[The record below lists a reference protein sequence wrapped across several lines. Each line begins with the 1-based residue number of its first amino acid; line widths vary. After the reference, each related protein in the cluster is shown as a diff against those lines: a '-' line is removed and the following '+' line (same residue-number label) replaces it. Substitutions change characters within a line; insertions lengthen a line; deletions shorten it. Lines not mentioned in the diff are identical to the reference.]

1 MTRQPRV
8 LIVDTCYP
16 GFLRSVGYTRQARS
30 HERHDD
36 LREAFMTFRFG
47 TSDAYSHNLRS
58 LGWDAQEII
67 ANSPLLQSAWAHE
80 HDVSLSRR
88 LATVPHS
95 ALSRVP
101 GLRSVSRLLPSL
113 HRVLEAQVEA
123 TRPDVI
129 YFQDLNFAPPQLLE
143 RCRRYTKMVV
153 GQIASP
159 LPPAP
164 VLRSYDLIFSSLPN
178 QVEQIRSLGVPS
190 EFLAIGFDE
199 RVLDEI
205 IVDQRDLPLTFVGG
219 VSRHH
224 SATLPLLSKLSESP
238 SDLQIFGYGGDQL
251 PTNLQALHQGESWGA
266 DMYRVLLR
274 SQITLNRHI
283 DIAQGNA
290 NNMRLFEATG
300 CGALLLTDKARNLR
314 EYFSDDEVLSY
325 SSPTDA
331 RDLVK
336 WAQHQPELAR
346 EMADRAQRRTLTEHS
361 YLSRMKDLSRS
372 LLRHLTW
379 PDA

>member
-1 MTRQPRV
+1 VSRQPKI

-16 GFLRSVGYTRQARS
+16 GFLRSVGYTRQALI

-36 LREAFMTFRFG
+36 LREAFMKFRFG
-47 TSDAYSHNLRS
+47 TSDAYSRNLRS

-67 ANSPLLQSAWAHE
+67 PNSLLLQSAWAHE
-80 HDVSLSRR
+80 HDVRLSKR
-88 LATVPHS
+88 LAAVSHS

-101 GLRSVSRLLPSL
+101 GIRSVSRLLPSL
-113 HRVLEAQVEA
+113 HRVLEAQVESTA
-123 TRPDVI
+123 PDVI
-129 YFQDLNFAPPQLLE
+129 YFQDLNFAPPRLLE
-143 RCRRYTKMVV
+143 RFRRHAKLVI

-159 LPPAP
+159 LPPAT

-178 QVEQIRSLGVPS
+178 QVEQIGSLGVPS

-199 RVLDEI
+199 RILKEI
-205 IVDQRDLPLTFVGG
+205 SVEQRDLPLTFVGG
-219 VSRHH
+219 VSKHH
-224 SATLPLLSKLSESP
+224 SATLPLLSTLSEPP

-283 DIAQGNA
+283 DVAEGFA

-300 CGALLLTDKARNLR
+300 CGALLVTDKAKDLNR
-314 EYFSDDEVLSY
+314 YFSDDEVLSY
-325 SSPTDA
+325 SKPADA
-331 RDLVK
+331 RNFVK
-336 WAQHQPELAR
+336 WAQHEPERAK

-361 YLSRMKDLSRS
+361 YVRRMEDLSRS
-372 LLRHLTW
+372 LHRHMKW
-379 PDA
+379 PDP

>member
-1 MTRQPRV
+1 MSRQPKI

-16 GFLRSVGYTRQARS
+16 GFLRSVGYTRQAQF

-36 LREAFMTFRFG
+36 LREAFMRFRFG

-67 ANSPLLQSAWAHE
+67 ANSLLLQSAWAHE
-80 HDVSLSRR
+80 HDVPLSKR
-88 LATVPHS
+88 LAAVSHS

-101 GLRSVSRLLPSL
+101 GIRSVSRLLPSL
-113 HRVLEAQVEA
+113 HRVLEAQVESTA
-123 TRPDVI
+123 PDVI
-129 YFQDLNFAPPQLLE
+129 YFQDLNFAPPRLLE
-143 RCRRYTKMVV
+143 RFRRHAKLVI

-159 LPPAP
+159 LPPAT

-199 RVLDEI
+199 RVLKEI
-205 IVDQRDLPLTFVGG
+205 SVEQRDLPLTFVGG
-219 VSRHH
+219 VSKHH

-283 DIAQGNA
+283 DVAEGFA

-300 CGALLLTDKARNLR
+300 CGALLLTDKATNLR

-325 SSPTDA
+325 SGPEHARELVNWARREPT
-331 RDLVK
+331 
-336 WAQHQPELAR
+336 QAR
-346 EMADRAQRRTLTEHS
+346 EMADRAQRRTLKEHS
-361 YLSRMKDLSRS
+361 YFRRMEDLSRS
-372 LLRHLTW
+372 LHRHLKW
-379 PDA
+379 PDS

>member
-36 LREAFMTFRFG
+36 LREAFMRFRFG

-67 ANSPLLQSAWAHE
+67 ANSLLLQSAWAHE
-80 HDVSLSRR
+80 HDVRLSRR

-101 GLRSVSRLLPSL
+101 GIRSVSRLLPSL
-113 HRVLEAQVEA
+113 HRVLEAQVESTA
-123 TRPDVI
+123 PDVI
-129 YFQDLNFAPPQLLE
+129 YIQDLNFAPPRLLE
-143 RCRRYTKMVV
+143 RCRRHAKLVI

-159 LPPAP
+159 LPPAT

-199 RVLDEI
+199 RVLKEI
-205 IVDQRDLPLTFVGG
+205 SVEQRDLPLTFVGG
-219 VSRHH
+219 VSKHH
-224 SATLPLLSKLSESP
+224 SATLPLLSKLSEPP

-300 CGALLLTDKARNLR
+300 CDALLLTDKARNLR

>member
-1 MTRQPRV
+1 MSRQPKI

-16 GFLRSVGYTRQARS
+16 GFLRSVGYTRQALI

-36 LREAFMTFRFG
+36 LREAFMKFRFG
-47 TSDAYSHNLRS
+47 TSDAYSRNLRS

-67 ANSPLLQSAWAHE
+67 PNSLLLQSAWAHE
-80 HDVSLSRR
+80 HDVRLSKR
-88 LATVPHS
+88 LAAVSHS

-101 GLRSVSRLLPSL
+101 GIRSVSRLLPSL
-113 HRVLEAQVEA
+113 HRVLEAQVESTA
-123 TRPDVI
+123 PDVI
-129 YFQDLNFAPPQLLE
+129 YFQDLNFAPPRLLE
-143 RCRRYTKMVV
+143 RFRRHAKLVI

-159 LPPAP
+159 LPPAT

-178 QVEQIRSLGVPS
+178 QVEQIGSLGVPS

-199 RVLDEI
+199 RILKEI
-205 IVDQRDLPLTFVGG
+205 SVEQRDLPLTFVGG
-219 VSRHH
+219 VSKHH
-224 SATLPLLSKLSESP
+224 SATLPLLSTLSEPP

-283 DIAQGNA
+283 DVAEGFA

-300 CGALLLTDKARNLR
+300 CGALLVTDKAKDLNR
-314 EYFSDDEVLSY
+314 YFSDDEVLSY
-325 SSPTDA
+325 SKPADA
-331 RDLVK
+331 RNFVK
-336 WAQHQPELAR
+336 WAQHEPERAK

-361 YLSRMKDLSRS
+361 YVRRMEDLSRS
-372 LLRHLTW
+372 LHRHMKW
-379 PDA
+379 PDP

>member
-1 MTRQPRV
+1 MSRQPKI

-16 GFLRSVGYTRQARS
+16 GFLRSVGYTRQAQF

-36 LREAFMTFRFG
+36 LREAFMRFRFG

-67 ANSPLLQSAWAHE
+67 ANSLLLQSAWAHE
-80 HDVSLSRR
+80 HDVPLSKR
-88 LATVPHS
+88 LAAISHS

-113 HRVLEAQVEA
+113 HRVLEAQVESTA
-123 TRPDVI
+123 PDVI
-129 YFQDLNFAPPQLLE
+129 YFQDLNFAPPRLLE
-143 RCRRYTKMVV
+143 RFRRHAKLVI

-159 LPPAP
+159 LPPAT

-199 RVLDEI
+199 RVLKEI
-205 IVDQRDLPLTFVGG
+205 SVEQRDLPLTFVGG
-219 VSRHH
+219 VSKHH
-224 SATLPLLSKLSESP
+224 SATLPLLSKLSEPP

-283 DIAQGNA
+283 DVAEGFA

-300 CGALLLTDKARNLR
+300 CGALLLTDKATNLR

-325 SSPTDA
+325 SGPEHARELVNWARREPT
-331 RDLVK
+331 
-336 WAQHQPELAR
+336 QAR
-346 EMADRAQRRTLTEHS
+346 EMADRAQRRTLKEHS
-361 YLSRMKDLSRS
+361 YFRRMEDLSRS
-372 LLRHLTW
+372 LHRHMKW
-379 PDA
+379 PDP

>member
-1 MTRQPRV
+1 MR
-8 LIVDTCYP
+8 
-16 GFLRSVGYTRQARS
+16 
-30 HERHDD
+30 
-36 LREAFMTFRFG
+36 FRFG

-67 ANSPLLQSAWAHE
+67 ANSLLLQSAWAHE
-80 HDVSLSRR
+80 HDVPLSKR
-88 LATVPHS
+88 LSAISHS

-113 HRVLEAQVEA
+113 HRVLEVQVEA
-123 TRPDVI
+123 TAPDVI

-143 RCRRYTKMVV
+143 RFRRHAKLVV

-159 LPPAP
+159 LPPAT

-199 RVLDEI
+199 RVLKEI
-205 IVDQRDLPLTFVGG
+205 SVERRDLPLTFVGG
-219 VSRHH
+219 ISRHH
-224 SATLPLLSKLSESP
+224 PTTQQLLRTTSLLVPPVS
-238 SDLQIFGYGGDQL
+238 IFGYGKRRL
-251 PTNLQALHQGESWGA
+251 PKKLRSRHLGECWGA

-283 DIAQGNA
+283 AVAEGNA

-300 CGALLLTDKARNLR
+300 CGALLVTDKAKNLR
-314 EYFSDDEVLSY
+314 DYFSDDEVLSY
-325 SSPTDA
+325 SGPADVP
-331 RDLVK
+331 DLVK
-336 WAQHQPELAR
+336 WAQHEPEQAS
-346 EMADRAQRRTLTEHS
+346 EMAERAQRRTLMEHS
-361 YLSRMKDLSRS
+361 YFRRMEDLSRS
-372 LLRHLTW
+372 LLQHLRGVGL
-379 PDA
+379 

>member
-1 MTRQPRV
+1 MSRQPKI

-16 GFLRSVGYTRQARS
+16 GFLRSVGYTRQAQF

-36 LREAFMTFRFG
+36 LREAFMRFRFG

-67 ANSPLLQSAWAHE
+67 ANSLLLQSAWAHE
-80 HDVSLSRR
+80 HDVPLSKR
-88 LATVPHS
+88 LAAVSHS

-113 HRVLEAQVEA
+113 HRVLEAQVESTA
-123 TRPDVI
+123 PDVI

-143 RCRRYTKMVV
+143 RFRRHAKLVI

-159 LPPAP
+159 LPPAT

-199 RVLDEI
+199 RVLKEI
-205 IVDQRDLPLTFVGG
+205 SVEQRDLPLTFVGG
-219 VSRHH
+219 VSKHH
-224 SATLPLLSKLSESP
+224 SATLPLLSKLSEPP

-283 DIAQGNA
+283 DVAEGFA

-300 CGALLLTDKARNLR
+300 CGALLLTDKATNLR

-325 SSPTDA
+325 SGPEHARELVNWARREPT
-331 RDLVK
+331 
-336 WAQHQPELAR
+336 QAR
-346 EMADRAQRRTLTEHS
+346 EMADRAQRRTLKEHS
-361 YLSRMKDLSRS
+361 YFRRMEDLSRS
-372 LLRHLTW
+372 LHRHLKW
-379 PDA
+379 PDS